1 MNLSHRLL
9 RAFGWTVH
17 VSVPDYDKSIICVAP
32 HTSNYDFIL
41 CKLAYAAIGRH
52 AGFLMKKSWFFW
64 PLGSIFRAMGGVA
77 VDRSR
82 STSLT
87 DTLIERMRSATKL
100 NIAITPEGT
109 RSLTEHW
116 RTGFLRV
123 AMGANV
129 PITLAV
135 IDYRDKRIFMDE
147 TFTPTG
153 DVDADM
159 AAIKQYYSQFHAKYP
174 EKFSTR

>member
-1 MNLSHRLL
+1 
-9 RAFGWTVH
+9 
-17 VSVPDYDKSIICVAP
+17 
-32 HTSNYDFIL
+32 
-41 CKLAYAAIGRH
+41 
-52 AGFLMKKSWFFW
+52 
-64 PLGSIFRAMGGVA
+64 MGGVA